1 VRPRELAAIGAGVV
15 LIALFHWLLPHVLD
29 AYLLRVVLD
38 VGIAVTMAVSLNLV
52 NGVTGQFSIGH
63 AGFMALGGYVAAS
76 VTVLLPRALGFATAG
91 AALAAGYG
99 FYAYALFSVAL
110 VAGGLAAAGAGWVV
124 GLPSLRLRGDYLA
137 IVTLGFGEIIRVTL
151 LNINA
156 VGGARGFTGIPDL
169 AGFFPIALVALVT
182 VLVSKRLVGST
193 HGRAL
198 LAVREDEIA
207 AEAVGVPVAR
217 YKVKAFVMSSFFA
230 GVGGALF
237 AHHQAYLNPA
247 SFTWVE
253 SIKYVA
259 MVVLGGQGSI
269 SGVLV
274 AAVMLAVMPEALR
287 FVKDYFDAL
296 RQTYAAGGSPVPALV
311 QFLAEKDLR
320 MVLYSLL
327 LVLLMLVRPQGI
339 LGTREFWSWK
349 STAPP
354 ARPRKAGA

>member
-1 VRPRELAAIGAGVV
+1 
-15 LIALFHWLLPHVLD
+15 
-29 AYLLRVVLD
+29 
-38 VGIAVTMAVSLNLV
+38 
-52 NGVTGQFSIGH
+52 
-63 AGFMALGGYVAAS
+63 
-76 VTVLLPRALGFATAG
+76 
-91 AALAAGYG
+91 
-99 FYAYALFSVAL
+99 
-110 VAGGLAAAGAGWVV
+110 
-124 GLPSLRLRGDYLA
+124 
-137 IVTLGFGEIIRVTL
+137 
-151 LNINA
+151 

-182 VLVSKRLVGST
+182 VVVSKRIVGST

-207 AEAVGVPVAR
+207 AEAVGVPVAS
-217 YKVKAFVMSSFFA
+217 YKVKAFVISSFFA

-274 AAVMLAVMPEALR
+274 ASVVLAVMPEALR
-287 FVKDYFDAL
+287 LVKDYFDSL
-296 RQTYAAGGSPVPALV
+296 RLTYEAAGGAAPAV
-311 QFLAEKDLR
+311 VRFFAEKDLR

-327 LVLLMLVRPQGI
+327 LIVLMLVRPQGI
-339 LGTREFWSWK
+339 LGTREFWSWGK
-349 STAPP
+349 AAKAPKAKTA
-354 ARPRKAGA
+354 